1 MHVGMWQLETW
12 IGGGLGSAVDLMILE
27 GFYSLNDSV
36 ILHQH
41 LTGGADQ

>member
-1 MHVGMWQLETW
+1 MHVGLWQLETRVS
-12 IGGGLGSAVDLMILE
+12 GGLGSAVELVILE
-27 GFYSLNDSV
+27 GFYSLNDSM